1 MSRDHLASLLSG
13 QAGWP
18 VSPQDWEHL
27 LSKARRTALSARLAL
42 AASEAHGQAAIPAR
56 VKPHLESAY
65 KVQQRVAQAMRV
77 EVNRVAQALGR
88 EGIPCVLLKGAAYL
102 KAGLP
107 PARARVFG
115 DIDVLVPKADMA
127 RAESSLLGGGW
138 ISSDL
143 GRYSQRYYREWM
155 HEIPPLTHVTR
166 GSIVDLHHTIAP
178 PTSVF
183 RVDGAALLAAART
196 VDGERGIQV
205 LQPVDMVLHS
215 AVHLFAEGEFDHGLR
230 DLLDMRDL
238 VVHFDA
244 SDSRFWP
251 SLLARAAELGLQRP
265 LHHALFHVE
274 RLFGP
279 VVPAGMRSA
288 VDGLSP
294 SWLPRLLMAQLLG
307 IALRPMHPSCHSPG
321 EGLARWL
328 LYIRSHWLR
337 MPLRLLVPHLLR
349 KSWLRRFPPHSP
361 GNASDKKP
369 VYSRRGTGNPR
380 PMQ

>member
-1 MSRDHLASLLSG
+1 MSPDRLASLLSG
-13 QAGWP
+13 QAGWSL
-18 VSPQDWEHL
+18 SPRDWEHL
-27 LSKARRTALSARLAL
+27 LSQARRTTLSARLAR
-42 AASEAHGQAAIPAR
+42 AAAEAEGDAVVPAR
-56 VKPHLESAY
+56 VKPHLESAS
-65 KVQQRVAQAMRV
+65 KVQQRVAQAMRI

-88 EGIPCVLLKGAAYL
+88 ESIPCVLLKGAAYL
-102 KAGLP
+102 YAGLP

-115 DIDVLVPKADMA
+115 DIDVLVPQADIA
-127 RAESSLLGGGW
+127 RAESALLGGGW

-143 GRYSQRYYREWM
+143 GRYNQRYYREWM

-166 GSIVDLHHTIAP
+166 GSIVDLHHTIVP

-196 VDGERGIQV
+196 VDRERDIRV

-238 VVHFDA
+238 IVHFDS
-244 SDSRFWP
+244 SDSDFWP
-251 SLLARAAELGLQRP
+251 SLLTRAADLGLQRP

-279 VVPAGMRSA
+279 VVPAAMRSA
-288 VDGLSP
+288 VDGLRP
-294 SWLPRLLMAQLLG
+294 PWLPRVLMAQLLG
-307 IALRPMHPSCHSPG
+307 IALRPNHPSCHSPG

-349 KSWLRRFPPHSP
+349 KAWMGRFPPQSAKATP
-361 GNASDKKP
+361 GNKP
-369 VYSRRGTGNPR
+369 DG
-380 PMQ
+380 